1 MFNLENVFG
10 KKAKKAMMTKEEIAE
25 FIKTNPEAL
34 RSFEESYTKHVK
46 NKVSNNFFAVNA
58 KQAVSEKCFLSDF
71 AAENVHLDA
80 LVQRIVAELLD
91 SAAVYVWDGA
101 DDHVQTFD
109 SLPEDYVPVSNEDLK
124 SVPEGYRPELTGY
137 LYKRDIGEAA
147 SGMLLSVY
155 KDFLL
160 CKDPK
165 KKMQL
170 YGMFR
175 QGLDIQD
182 LDPITYKIID
192 RNRNSMGYWLPP
204 LVQAVKQQDFF
215 KIPQTKVLKV
225 PLPLLQLTR
234 MEYMSLNPS
243 TLCIVDEFCLKAFG
257 LDPEKEYFIKTGTYS
272 SKFDFRN
279 AHVLGE
285 KEVRELGEYLLFIH
299 FQALCMAHYDL
310 SGRNQP
316 CIYGVSTTTEWVV
329 REYIQPKPGA
339 KEIYFGLPLR
349 PEYRIFVDFDSDR
362 ILGCSPYWEPE
373 MMKKRFGH
381 SADSTKP
388 DKVHDYIT
396 YSAAEEELM
405 EQYRKNIGK
414 VKENL
419 KRMLPEIALTGQ
431 WSMDIMQ
438 NGNDFYLIDM
448 ALAENSALKECVP
461 KSLLKKVEED
471 WIPRINTKED

>member
-10 KKAKKAMMTKEEIAE
+10 KKAKKVMMTKEEIAE

-109 SLPEDYVPVSNEDLK
+109 SLPENYVPVSNEDLK

-215 KIPQTKVLKV
+215 
-225 PLPLLQLTR
+225 
-234 MEYMSLNPS
+234 
-243 TLCIVDEFCLKAFG
+243 
-257 LDPEKEYFIKTGTYS
+257 
-272 SKFDFRN
+272 
-279 AHVLGE
+279 
-285 KEVRELGEYLLFIH
+285 
-299 FQALCMAHYDL
+299 
-310 SGRNQP
+310 
-316 CIYGVSTTTEWVV
+316 
-329 REYIQPKPGA
+329 
-339 KEIYFGLPLR
+339 
-349 PEYRIFVDFDSDR
+349 
-362 ILGCSPYWEPE
+362 
-373 MMKKRFGH
+373 
-381 SADSTKP
+381 
-388 DKVHDYIT
+388 
-396 YSAAEEELM
+396 
-405 EQYRKNIGK
+405 
-414 VKENL
+414 
-419 KRMLPEIALTGQ
+419 
-431 WSMDIMQ
+431 
-438 NGNDFYLIDM
+438 
-448 ALAENSALKECVP
+448 
-461 KSLLKKVEED
+461 
-471 WIPRINTKED
+471 